1 MAATL
6 ECSSCGH
13 TESPLRHTYQ
23 SNCGGMVAWE
33 RGTLR
38 CQRCDMHIYIFRCD
52 DCGERLGQRN
62 VS

>member
-6 ECSSCGH
+6 ECSNCGH
-13 TESPLRHTYQ
+13 TESPLRHTFL
-23 SNCGGMVAWE
+23 SSCGGTIGWQ

-38 CQRCDMHIYIFRCD
+38 CQKCDMRIYMFRCD
-52 DCGERLGQRN
+52 RCGERLDDDD

>member
-6 ECSSCGH
+6 ECSNCGH

-23 SNCGGMVAWE
+23 SNCGGAIA
-33 RGTLR
+33 RQGGTLR
-38 CQRCDMHIYIFRCD
+38 CQRCDMRIFMFRCD
-52 DCGERLGQRN
+52 RCGERLGQGD